1 MSDMD
6 ELYKEVILDHY
17 RAPRNRGRI
26 EEAEVHLHRDNPLC
40 GDEIDLYLDLE
51 DGKVKGVTFEGR
63 GCSISQASIS
73 MMTEAL
79 TGLTLE
85 EAEGVANSFKHMMQG
100 DAEVES
106 EDLGEL
112 VALKGVQ
119 KYPVRIKCA
128 MLGWNTFLEG
138 TKSYREKP

>member
-6 ELYKEVILDHY
+6 DLYKEVILDHY

-26 EEAEVHLHRDNPLC
+26 EEPEVHLHRDNPLC

-100 DAEVES
+100 DEGADG

-128 MLGWNTFLEG
+128 MLGWNAFLEG
-138 TKSYREKP
+138 TKSYREKA